1 MEPKEIDIEFT
12 RGDTCPLKF
21 NLVDAEGN
29 KLVLTASD
37 EMYFTVKNNYTTTTE
52 KLQKT
57 YGNGDITRE
66 DDGSY
71 KLIISADDTEN
82 WNYGSYVWDIEVVS
96 GDYTRTIAIGNL
108 TLTNEV
114 TF

>member
-1 MEPKEIDIEFT
+1 MEPKEFDIEFT

-21 NLVDAEGN
+21 SLVDNEGN
-29 KLVLTASD
+29 VLTLTASD
-37 EMYFTVKNNYTTTTE
+37 ELYFTVKDNFNTTTV

-57 YGNGDITRE
+57 YGEGDITIE
-66 DDGSY
+66 EDGSY
-71 KLIISADDTEN
+71 KLIIESEDTNN
-82 WNYGSYVWDIEVVS
+82 WNYGSYVWDLELIS
-96 GDYTRTIAIGNL
+96 GDYTKTVAIGTL

>member
-21 NLVDAEGN
+21 SLVDNEGN
-29 KLVLTASD
+29 ILTLTSSD
-37 EMYFTVKNNYTTTTE
+37 ELFFTVKNNFNTTTK
-52 KLQKT
+52 KLQKKYST
-57 YGNGDITRE
+57 GDITRE
-66 DDGSY
+66 EDGSY
-71 KLIISADDTEN
+71 KLIIDPEDTDD
-82 WNYGSYVWDIEVVS
+82 WNYGSYVWDLELVS
-96 GDYTRTIAIGNL
+96 GDYTKTIAIGNL

>member
-1 MEPKEIDIEFT
+1 MEAKEFDIEFT

-37 EMYFTVKNNYTTTTE
+37 ELYFTVKNNYNTTTT
-52 KLQKT
+52 KLQKS
-57 YGNGDITRE
+57 YGNGNITQE
-66 DDGSY
+66 EDGSY
-71 KLIISADDTEN
+71 KLIISADDTAN
-82 WNYGSYVWDIEVVS
+82 WNYGSYVWDLCFVS
-96 GDYTRTIAIGNL
+96 TDYTKTIAIGSL